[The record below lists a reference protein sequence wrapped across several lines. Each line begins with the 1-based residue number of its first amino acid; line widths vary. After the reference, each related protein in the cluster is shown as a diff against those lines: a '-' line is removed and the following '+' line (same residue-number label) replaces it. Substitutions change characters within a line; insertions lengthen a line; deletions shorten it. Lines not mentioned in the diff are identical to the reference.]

1 MAAMDSCRW
10 IHRVEAYFDGEAAD
24 GQTAVEGHLA
34 SCGAC
39 AAYLAQLETL
49 RGGVAAIQIRPEIG
63 DAQFSAFFEGV
74 RAGIEE
80 PAPALVRWFR
90 PLMAGFSLA
99 AAALVIALSLFVL
112 VSRPDHAPA
121 VSAATEVEKYG
132 TELSGA
138 SIDVQED
145 DGNVTLWLK
154 NAPEHVWW
162 E

>member
-1 MAAMDSCRW
+1 MDSCRW
-10 IHRVEAYFDGEAAD
+10 TYRVEAYFDGEAGD

-34 SCGAC
+34 TCGAC

-49 RGGVAAIQIRPEIG
+49 RGGVAAVHTRPEIG
-63 DAQFSAFFEGV
+63 DAQFGAFLEGI
-74 RAGIEE
+74 RTGIEE
-80 PAPALVRWFR
+80 PALVRWFR
-90 PLMAGFSLA
+90 PVMAGFSLA
-99 AAALVIALSLFVL
+99 AAALLIALSLFIL

-138 SIDVQED
+138 SVDVQED